1 MEAVREMTS
10 PSAEQRAN
18 QEHGASDR
26 TLSMAVV
33 VMLVS
38 LAVLFGLIVPIAI
51 YLLHRASGF

>member
-1 MEAVREMTS
+1 MTS
-10 PSAEQRAN
+10 PSAEQPAN
-18 QEHGASDR
+18 QQHGASDR